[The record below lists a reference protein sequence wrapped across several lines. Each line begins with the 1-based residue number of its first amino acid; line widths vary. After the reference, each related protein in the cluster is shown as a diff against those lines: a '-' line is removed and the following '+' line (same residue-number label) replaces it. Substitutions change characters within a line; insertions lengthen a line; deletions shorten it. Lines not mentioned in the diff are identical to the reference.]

1 MYVITGATGNIGS
14 KITTELLEKGKKVKA
29 IVRDLNK
36 AKSLQD
42 KGAELAKGDLSDTN
56 FLTNAI
62 KGATAVFAMIP
73 PNYAASDFRKYM
85 NGIADSLVTAIKN
98 SGVKN
103 VIALSSVGAHLPENN
118 GIVQGLYDFEQKL
131 NQLKDV
137 NILVLRPGYFM
148 ENLFGSIPLIKNMG
162 INGSGLKKDVPFA
175 LVATKDI
182 AHKATEKFLS
192 LDFKGTT
199 VQYILGPKE
208 LTNAE
213 ITSILGKAI
222 SKPELPYVEFKYE
235 DFTNALVQAGFSESN
250 AKAMAGLQ
258 KSMNEGIFMPKG
270 IRNAESTT
278 PTSLEEFSKV
288 FAQVYNQS
296 AAVKA

>member
-14 KITTELLEKGKKVKA
+14 KITNELLEKGKKVKA

-36 AKSLQD
+36 AKPLQA
-42 KGAELAKGDLSDTN
+42 KGAELAQGDLSDTT
-56 FLTNAI
+56 FLTNAF

-85 NGIADSLVTAIKN
+85 NGIGDSLVTAIKN

-103 VIALSSVGAHLPENN
+103 VIALSSLGAHLPENN

-137 NILVLRPGYFM
+137 NVLVLRPGYFM
-148 ENLFGSIPLIKNMG
+148 ENLFGSIPVIKNMG
-162 INGSGLKKDVPFA
+162 INGSALKKDVPLA

-182 AHKATEKFLS
+182 AHKAVEKFVG
-192 LDFKGTT
+192 LDFKGTS

-208 LTNAE
+208 ITYPE
-213 ITSILGKAI
+213 ITSIIGKAI
-222 SKPELPYVEFKYE
+222 NKPELPYVEFKYE
-235 DFTNALVQAGFSESN
+235 DFTNALIQAGFSESN
-250 AKAMAGLQ
+250 AKAMTGLQ

-270 IRNAESTT
+270 IRNQESTT
-278 PTSLEEFSKV
+278 PTSLEEFSKL
-288 FAQVYNQS
+288 FAQVYNQPTPVG
-296 AAVKA
+296 A